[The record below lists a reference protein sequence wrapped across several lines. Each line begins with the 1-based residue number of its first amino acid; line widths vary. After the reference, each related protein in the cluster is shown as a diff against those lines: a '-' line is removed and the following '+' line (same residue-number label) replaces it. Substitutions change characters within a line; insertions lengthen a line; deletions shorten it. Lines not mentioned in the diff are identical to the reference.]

1 MREYD
6 DLLINANKQ
15 GFLVV
20 EIDLGTD
27 APCGKCIG
35 NTIYINNRITTKE
48 KACILAEEIAH
59 YYLTV
64 GDITNQN
71 DINNKKQELKARRYG
86 YNLLIEPDDIIH
98 AIKKGCNNRYEIA
111 DYLNISED
119 FFEELIE
126 DYKKRYGIGVLVGN
140 YYLQLEPNL
149 GIIKD
154 LGGLFNYKNK

>member
-15 GFLVV
+15 GFSIV

-27 APCGKCIG
+27 TPCGKCIG

-48 KACILAEEIAH
+48 KACILAEEIGH

-64 GDITNQN
+64 GDITNQM

-86 YNLLIEPDDIIH
+86 YSLLIEPDDIIH
-98 AIKKGCNNRYEIA
+98 AVKKGCNNRYEIA
-111 DYLNISED
+111 DYLNISEE
-119 FFEELIE
+119 FFEKLIQ
-126 DYKKRYGIGVLVGN
+126 DYKKPYGMGVLVRK

-154 LGGLFNYKNK
+154 FGGLFDYKK

>member
-15 GFLVV
+15 GFSII

-27 APCGKCIG
+27 TPCGKCIG
-35 NTIYINNRITTKE
+35 NTIYINNRITPAE
-48 KACILAEEIAH
+48 KACILAEEIGH

-64 GDITNQN
+64 GDITNQR
-71 DINNKKQELKARRYG
+71 DINNKKQELKARRYS

-98 AIKKGCNNRYEIA
+98 AVKKGCNNRYEIA
-111 DYLNISED
+111 DYLNISEE
-119 FFEELIE
+119 FFEKLIE
-126 DYKKRYGIGVLVGN
+126 DYKKRYGMGVLVGN

-154 LGGLFNYKNK
+154 FGGLFDYKK

>member
-6 DLLINANKQ
+6 DLLIKANRQ
-15 GFLVV
+15 GFSVV

-27 APCGKCIG
+27 TPCGKCIG

-48 KACILAEEIAH
+48 KICVLAEEIGH

-64 GDITNQN
+64 GDITNQA

-98 AIKKGCNNRYEIA
+98 AVKKGCNNRYEIA
-111 DYLNISED
+111 NYLNISEE

-140 YYLQLEPNL
+140 YYLQLQPNL

>member
-15 GFLVV
+15 GFSIV

-27 APCGKCIG
+27 TPCGKCIG

-48 KACILAEEIAH
+48 KACILAEEIGH

-64 GDITNQN
+64 GDITNQM

-86 YNLLIEPDDIIH
+86 YSLLIEPDDIIH
-98 AIKKGCNNRYEIA
+98 AVKKGCNNRYEIA
-111 DYLNISED
+111 DYLNISEE
-119 FFEELIE
+119 FFEKLIE
-126 DYKKRYGIGVLVGN
+126 DYKKRYGMGVLVGN

-154 LGGLFNYKNK
+154 FGGLFDYKK

>member
-20 EIDLGTD
+20 EIDLGIDT
-27 APCGKCIG
+27 PCGKCIG

-48 KACILAEEIAH
+48 KACILAEEIGH

-64 GDITNQN
+64 GDITNQK

>member
-15 GFLVV
+15 VFSII

-27 APCGKCIG
+27 TPCGKCIG
-35 NTIYINNRITTKE
+35 NTIYINNRITPAE
-48 KACILAEEIAH
+48 KACILAEEIGH

-64 GDITNQN
+64 GDITNQR
-71 DINNKKQELKARRYG
+71 DINNKKQELKARRYS

-98 AIKKGCNNRYEIA
+98 AVKKGCNNRYEIA
-111 DYLNISED
+111 DYLNISEE
-119 FFEELIE
+119 FFEKLIE
-126 DYKKRYGIGVLVGN
+126 DYKKRYGMGVLVGN

-154 LGGLFNYKNK
+154 FGGLFDYKK

>member
-27 APCGKCIG
+27 TPCGKCIG

-48 KACILAEEIAH
+48 KACILAEEIGH

-64 GDITNQN
+64 GDITNQK

-98 AIKKGCNNRYEIA
+98 AVKKGCNNRYEIA
-111 DYLNISED
+111 DYLNISEE

>member
-15 GFLVV
+15 GFSVV

-27 APCGKCIG
+27 TPCGKCIG

-48 KACILAEEIAH
+48 KACILAEEIGH

-64 GDITNQN
+64 GDITNQK

-98 AIKKGCNNRYEIA
+98 AVKKGCNNRYEIA
-111 DYLNISED
+111 DYLNISEE

-126 DYKKRYGIGVLVGN
+126 DYKKRYGVGVLVGN